1 MDEIVLGIV
10 LGLLVMAV
18 VALGL
23 RLEACHRGIV
33 QMADNLQTAFKR
45 DIEEASLNTSDSF
58 VDTIREDLLDTVN
71 GVIQNMQPPTV
82 LDHLG
87 GVLQQFAQMK
97 LMKAMKEEG
106 MIPDQLAQM
115 VQGEQEEV

>member
-10 LGLLVMAV
+10 LGLLFMAV

-106 MIPDQLAQM
+106 MIPDQLAQI

>member
-10 LGLLVMAV
+10 LGLLFMAV

-71 GVIQNMQPPTV
+71 EVIQNMQPPTV

-106 MIPDQLAQM
+106 MIPDQLAQI
-115 VQGEQEEV
+115 VQGDQEEV

>member
-1 MDEIVLGIV
+1 MYEIITGVL
-10 LGLLVMAV
+10 LGLLALAV
-18 VALGL
+18 VGL
-23 RLEACHRGIV
+23 AIRLEQCHKGILI
-33 QMADNLQTAFKR
+33 MAENLRTAFKR

-71 GVIQNMQPPTV
+71 GVIQNMQPPTIV
-82 LDHLG
+82 DHLG

-106 MIPDQLAQM
+106 MIPPQIENA
-115 VQGEQEEV
+115 VESIESV

>member
-1 MDEIVLGIV
+1 MEEIALGIT

-18 VALGL
+18 VGLGL

-58 VDTIREDLLDTVN
+58 VDTIREDLLETVN
-71 GVIQNMQPPTV
+71 GVIQNMQPPTIV
-82 LDHLG
+82 DHLG
-87 GVLQQFAQMK
+87 GVIQQFAQMK

-115 VQGEQEEV
+115 VQGEQQEV